1 MADVSGKRSLGQR
14 ETQEDAFSI
23 LAQSEEDATG
33 DLLMIVSDG
42 MGGHIGGEVAS
53 NLAINSFKSHFVSGS
68 TAHTPRERLLDSA
81 HAANTALAARINEDA
96 SLKGMGCTLVAGL
109 KHNDKLIWVSI
120 GDSHIYLYRAG
131 RLSHLNADHSVYGE
145 LMDLVKAGKITQS
158 EADAHPRR
166 NALRSAVIGTELTL
180 IDVNA
185 AALQHGD
192 LIVLATDG
200 LDSLSNERLSALLT
214 EAVRAEPDA
223 IANVLLKSVEDL
235 GRSKQDNTTVV
246 VYRHTDANRSEWSP
260 DSKWGWNNALGQTS
274 TSTSMRK
281 VGLLIAA
288 VCALAL
294 LIGVLAFR
302 PAPIPVPDA
311 EPVPDVA
318 KPVIVTPTEE
328 SIGGGE
334 GTTPS
339 VPAPG
344 NEATIED
351 ENLEADPSESDPV
364 APADA
369 QDGQEEGTDASQQDP
384 EATTDLSAEI
394 PVELEQ

>member
-14 ETQEDAFSI
+14 ENQEDAFAI
-23 LAQSEEDATG
+23 LAQSEEDVTG

-53 NLAINSFKSHFVSGS
+53 NLVINSFQTHFVSGS
-68 TAHTPRERLLDSA
+68 NAHTPRERLLDSA
-81 HAANTALAARINEDA
+81 HAANTALAARITEDA

-131 RLSHLNADHSVYGE
+131 KLSHLNADHSVYGE

-200 LDSLSNERLSALLT
+200 LDSLSNERLSALLA
-214 EAVRAEPDA
+214 EAARAEPAA
-223 IANVLLKSVEDL
+223 IANLLLKSVEDL

-246 VYRHTDANRSEWSP
+246 VYRHTDANRSAWSP
-260 DSKWGWNNALGQTS
+260 DSKWGWNARGQTS
-274 TSTSMRK
+274 TSSNVRK
-281 VGLLIAA
+281 VGLLIAG
-288 VCALAL
+288 VCALAV

-302 PAPIPVPDA
+302 PAPAPVADPA
-311 EPVPDVA
+311 PAPEVA
-318 KPVIVTPTEE
+318 APADVTPIEE

-334 GTTPS
+334 GSTPAI
-339 VPAPG
+339 P
-344 NEATIED
+344 
-351 ENLEADPSESDPV
+351 DPSSDAIIEGETPDTK
-364 APADA
+364 APDDV
-369 QDGQEEGTDASQQDP
+369 QDGQQEGTDAAEPDP
-384 EATTDLSAEI
+384 DATTDLSAET
-394 PVELEQ
+394 PAKLEQ